1 MRRPVSQFALLAAVL
16 VVCAASGRAADE
28 RAALREA
35 VADLQRGDFRAAEQR
50 LRVEVAAHPND
61 APALSL
67 LGVALDSQNQFP
79 EAAEFHRRA
88 VAAAPR
94 TSDVLSNYGS
104 HLAATGEDA
113 AARDAF
119 LKTIELEPG
128 NVNANLQL
136 ARQSLKRK
144 NGAEALGYLQRVPAG
159 QLAATNVALIH
170 MEALYL
176 AGDGALAD
184 ALAAQL
190 SAAAKGDAGLNFPL
204 GLALANCGRFEQ
216 AEPWFARALAAAPAD
231 FNILF
236 NLGAVAVS
244 AGHYERARDVFETAG
259 RQQPQNVEVLVR
271 LAAVDYEMRQSQAA
285 VPLLVR
291 AAKLAPR
298 RADIQKLLALTTIE
312 LGALEDGLTAWD
324 AYLKLAPDDDFARR
338 DRAYT
343 VVRMGQIESGIAG
356 LAGFIAR
363 HPNDAVGHYQMGIAQ
378 GQTDAAAGLAH
389 LDRAVALKPDFAA
402 ALSARGALYYQQG
415 KPEASV
421 ADLESAAKLRPDDAT
436 NLDRLGQTYLALD
449 RTSDAVRVL
458 RQAAEL
464 APVESKIQL
473 HFARALADAGQTAES
488 KVVMDR
494 FRQLGPSAKNGVPAG
509 LVAFLGLSPEQR
521 RADYR
526 RRVEKA
532 VLDHGDDAS
541 AQLAYLKL
549 LLEDGKVEEAP
560 TVARRIAELHPG
572 AGMLA
577 ESGRALLQGKLY
589 APAKEILAAAAAASP
604 VADVEVDF
612 AIANAQVLDASGRH
626 EEAIAA
632 LQRAL
637 SSAPA
642 RIDVYWQAAGILLR
656 NRRIP
661 EALRLFD
668 GAADP
673 EMLLM
678 KAVLLELA
686 GQSAEAGNLLNEV
699 RERRPEWFA
708 VWVARG
714 MMLSARGQPGET
726 RNSLETAVALGA
738 RSPEVRDLLAGK
750 AAADL
755 GALFLARP
763 PREW

>member
-1 MRRPVSQFALLAAVL
+1 MRHQVSQIALLAAV
-16 VVCAASGRAADE
+16 VVLCAASGGAADE
-28 RAALREA
+28 GSALRAA
-35 VADLQRGDFRAAEQR
+35 VADLQRGDFRAAEQK

-67 LGVALDSQNQFP
+67 LGVALDSQNLFR

-88 VAAAPR
+88 VAAAPHS
-94 TSDVLSNYGS
+94 SDVLSNYGS
-104 HLAATGEDA
+104 HLAATGEDD

-144 NGAEALGYLQRVPAG
+144 NGAEALSYLKRLPAG
-159 QLAATNVALIH
+159 QLAAPRVALIH
-170 MEALYL
+170 LEALYL
-176 AGDGALAD
+176 AGDGAQAD
-184 ALAAQL
+184 GLAAQL

-204 GLALANCGRFEQ
+204 GLALANSGRFEQ
-216 AEPWFARALAAAPAD
+216 AESLFARALATAPAD

-244 AGHYERARDVFETAG
+244 AGHYERAREVFETAS
-259 RQQPQNVEVLVR
+259 RQEPQNVDVLVR
-271 LAAVDYEMRQSQAA
+271 LAAVHYELQESQAA
-285 VPLLVR
+285 VPLLVQ
-291 AAKLAPR
+291 AARLAPQ
-298 RADIQKLLALTTIE
+298 RADVQKLLALTTIE
-312 LGALEDGLTAWD
+312 LGALEDSLTAWD

-343 VVRMGQIESGIAG
+343 AVRMGQIENGIAG
-356 LAGFIAR
+356 LQGFLAR
-363 HPNDAVGHYQMGIAQ
+363 HPNDAVGHFQMGIAQ
-378 GQTDAAAGLAH
+378 GQTDPVQALAH

-421 ADLESAAKLRPDDAT
+421 ADLESAAKLRPADAT

-458 RQAAEL
+458 RRAAEL
-464 APVESKIQL
+464 EPGESKIQL

-494 FRQLGPSAKNGVPAG
+494 FRRLGPSAKNGVPAG
-509 LVAFLGLSPEQR
+509 LVEFLGLSPELR

-526 RRVEKA
+526 SRVEKA
-532 VLDHGDDAS
+532 VHEHPDNA
-541 AQLAYLKL
+541 AVQLAYLKL
-549 LLEDGKVEEAP
+549 LLEEGRAEQAP
-560 TVARRIAELHPG
+560 PVARQIAELKPG
-572 AGMLA
+572 AGVLA

-589 APAKEILAAAAAASP
+589 APAKEMLEAAAAAAP
-604 VADVEVDF
+604 PADVVIDLG
-612 AIANAQVLDASGRH
+612 IATAQVLDAAGQH
-626 EEAIAA
+626 EEAMAA
-632 LQRAL
+632 VRKLAAGTPSRT
-637 SSAPA
+637 
-642 RIDVYWQAAGILLR
+642 DVYWQAAGLLLR

-661 EALRLFD
+661 EAVGLFD
-668 GAADP
+668 GSADA

-686 GQSAEAGNLLNEV
+686 GQNAEAGALLNLVQEH
-699 RERRPEWFA
+699 RPEWCA

-714 MMLSARGQPGET
+714 VMLGAHGQSGEARKA
-726 RNSLETAVALGA
+726 LETAVALGS

-750 AAADL
+750 TAADI
-755 GALFLARP
+755 GALFLAKP

>member
-16 VVCAASGRAADE
+16 VLCVASGRAADE

-35 VADLQRGDFRAAEQR
+35 VADLQRGDFRAAEQK
-50 LRVEVAAHPND
+50 LRAEVAAHPND

-67 LGVALDSQNQFP
+67 LGVALDSQNQFR

-104 HLAATGEDA
+104 HLAATGEDD

-144 NGAEALGYLQRVPAG
+144 NGAEALRYLKRLPAG
-159 QLAATNVALIH
+159 QLAVPNVAFIH
-170 MEALYL
+170 LEALYV
-176 AGDGALAD
+176 AGEIAQAD

-190 SAAAKGDAGLNFPL
+190 SAAARGDAGLSFPL
-204 GLALANCGRFEQ
+204 GLALASSGRFEQ
-216 AEPWFARALAAAPAD
+216 AEALFARALAMAPVD

-244 AGHYERARDVFETAG
+244 AGHYERAREVFETAS

-271 LAAVDYEMRQSQAA
+271 LAAVHYEMRQSQAA
-285 VPLLVR
+285 VPLLVQ

-312 LGALEDGLTAWD
+312 LGALEDGLAAWD
-324 AYLKLAPDDDFARR
+324 TYLKLSPDDDFARR

-343 VVRMGQIESGIAG
+343 AVRMGQIENGIAG
-356 LAGFIAR
+356 LQSFLAR
-363 HPNDAVGHYQMGIAQ
+363 HPSDAVGHYQMGIAQ
-378 GQTDAAAGLAH
+378 GQTDPVQALAH
-389 LDRAVALKPDFAA
+389 LDRAVALKPDFGA

-458 RQAAEL
+458 RRAAEL
-464 APVESKIQL
+464 EPGESKIQL

-494 FRQLGPSAKNGVPAG
+494 FRRLGPSAKNGVPAG
-509 LVAFLGLSPEQR
+509 LVAFLGLSAEQR

-526 RRVEKA
+526 SRVEKA
-532 VLDHGDDAS
+532 VRDHPDDA
-541 AQLAYLKL
+541 AVQLAYLKL
-549 LLEDGKVEEAP
+549 RLEDGKVEEAP
-560 TVARRIAELHPG
+560 AVARRIAELKPG
-572 AGMLA
+572 AEVLA

-589 APAKEILAAAAAASP
+589 APGKEMLAAAAAATP
-604 VADVEVDF
+604 PADVQVDLG
-612 AIANAQVLDASGRH
+612 IANAQVLDAAGQH
-626 EEAIAA
+626 KEAIAA
-632 LQRAL
+632 MGRAL
-637 SSAPA
+637 AGAPS
-642 RIDVYWQAAGILLR
+642 RIDVYWQAAGLLLR
-656 NRRIP
+656 NQRIP
-661 EALRLFD
+661 EALRLFN
-668 GAADP
+668 GVADS

-686 GQSAEAGNLLNEV
+686 ERSAEAGNLLNEV
-699 RERRPEWFA
+699 QNRRPEWFA

-714 MMLSARGQPGET
+714 MIQASHGHTEEARK
-726 RNSLETAVALGA
+726 SLETAVALGA
-738 RSPEVRDLLAGK
+738 RSPEMRDVLAGK
-750 AAADL
+750 AGADL
-755 GALFLARP
+755 GALLVARMP
-763 PREW
+763 HEW

>member
-1 MRRPVSQFALLAAVL
+1 MRRGVSQSALLAAFLVL
-16 VVCAASGRAADE
+16 CVASGRAADE

-35 VADLQRGDFRAAEQR
+35 VADLQRGDFRAAEQK

-67 LGVALDSQNQFP
+67 LGVALDSQNQFR

-94 TSDVLSNYGS
+94 VSDVLSNYGS

-113 AARDAF
+113 AARDTF
-119 LKTIELEPG
+119 LKVIELEPR

-144 NGAEALGYLQRVPAG
+144 NGAEALHYLERVPAG
-159 QLAATNVALIH
+159 QLAVPNVALIH
-170 MEALYL
+170 LEALYL
-176 AGDGALAD
+176 AGDSAQAD

-190 SAAAKGDAGLNFPL
+190 SAAAKGDVGLNFPL
-204 GLALANCGRFEQ
+204 GLALANCARFEQ
-216 AEPWFARALAAAPAD
+216 AEPLFARALAAAPAD

-244 AGHYERARDVFETAG
+244 AGHYERAREVLETAS
-259 RQQPQNVEVLVR
+259 RQEPQNVEVLVR
-271 LAAVDYEMRQSQAA
+271 LAAVYYELQQSQAA
-285 VPLLVR
+285 VPLLVQ

-298 RADIQKLLALTTIE
+298 RADVQKLLALTTIE
-312 LGALEDGLTAWD
+312 LGALEDGLAAWD
-324 AYLKLAPDDDFARR
+324 AYLKLVPGDDFARR

-343 VVRMGQIESGIAG
+343 AVRMGQIENGIAG
-356 LAGFIAR
+356 LEGFLER

-378 GQTDAAAGLAH
+378 GQTDPAQALAH
-389 LDRAVALKPDFAA
+389 LDRAVALQPDFAA
-402 ALSARGALYYQQG
+402 ALSARGGLYYQQG
-415 KPEASV
+415 KPEASL

-436 NLDRLGQTYLALD
+436 NLDRLGQAYLALN
-449 RTSDAVRVL
+449 RTSDAARVL
-458 RQAAEL
+458 RRAAEL
-464 APVESKIQL
+464 EPGESKIQL

-494 FRQLGPSAKNGVPAG
+494 FRRLGPSTKNGVPAG
-509 LVAFLGLSPEQR
+509 LVAFLGLSPEER

-526 RRVEKA
+526 SRVEKA
-532 VLDHGDDAS
+532 VRDHGDDAS

-549 LLEDGKVEEAP
+549 LLEEGKVGQAP
-560 TVARRIAELHPG
+560 AVARRIAELNPG
-572 AGMLA
+572 AGVLA

-589 APAKEILAAAAAASP
+589 APAKEMLAAAAVATP
-604 VADVEVDF
+604 PADVAVDLG
-612 AIANAQVLDASGRH
+612 IANAQVLDAAGQH

-632 LQRAL
+632 VRKAVAGAL
-637 SSAPA
+637 S
-642 RIDVYWQAAGILLR
+642 RTDVYWQAAGILLR
-656 NRRIP
+656 NQRIP

-668 GAADP
+668 GAVDP

-678 KAVLLELA
+678 RAVLLELA
-686 GQSAEAGNLLNEV
+686 GQGAEAGALLNEV
-699 RERRPEWFA
+699 QERRPEWFA

-714 MMLSARGQPGET
+714 MMLAGHGQAEEARK
-726 RNSLETAVALGA
+726 SLEMAVALGA
-738 RSPEVRDLLAGK
+738 RSPEVRDVLAGK
-750 AAADL
+750 AAADI

-763 PREW
+763 PGEW